1 MTEIT
6 LNELG
11 LVLLVGPT
19 GAGKTSLAS
28 RLFAPHECVSLDAC
42 RALVSGD
49 PEDQSAT
56 RDASDVAER
65 IIEAR
70 LRRRLLTV
78 VDATNVRHE
87 DRQRWIAVAE
97 RTHSIVTAIVLDP
110 GMSFC
115 HKHARKREGTRYN
128 PKAVEQHHTL
138 LARDKRKLGKA
149 FGIRNA
155 VWLSS
160 PEEIESATVVRRR
173 SFNDLRHITDPLDV
187 IGDIHGMTDELEA
200 LLAKLGWSV
209 AWSGEC
215 EDRAVTLSHPE
226 NRKLVFVGDAVDRG
240 PRSLDALR
248 IMRSAVE
255 SGLGYAVASNHDARI
270 SRWLR
275 GQTVSEGG
283 GVETT
288 QAEFDDLSEGFRVS
302 MGEFLD
308 ALPAH
313 YVFDGGNLVV
323 AHAGI
328 EESMILGASKAM
340 REFAVYGPK
349 TPPDADGK
357 SERVDWAK
365 DYRGKASVVYG
376 HVACD
381 EAVWFK
387 NTICIDTA
395 AVYGGELTALR
406 WPEKTL
412 VSVKASHA
420 YAETDKPLFSRKD
433 NRGFLEISHA
443 DVTGKKYIET
453 SLARR
458 ITVEADQMG
467 AAMETLSRFTIDPR
481 LLVYLPPTMSPV
493 ESSGIDGFLEHPHQ
507 AFDYYRSA
515 GQENV
520 VVETKHMGSRAHIL
534 VCRDA
539 AAARARFH
547 TDDDHIGHIWTRNG
561 NPFFKDADRR
571 AVLERVALSAS
582 PLFDELKSD
591 WLLLD
596 AEIMPWNT
604 KAATLIRDQYAPT
617 GKAAQIG
624 TGLVIEALTRFARRG
639 VADVDGQ
646 LRHFHARLDN
656 AQAFDKV
663 WRGYSWETPTID
675 ELRVAPFHVLA
686 SEGRV
691 HSRERHSTHMRWID
705 MIVGRDAIMAKT
717 DFTEVSLS
725 DPKALD
731 AVTDKWLHDT
741 GKGAEG
747 IVVKPHSFTVMGE
760 REMIQPALKVRG
772 RDYLRIIYGVDYDL
786 PDNLVRLRERATKSK
801 RARAMREHALGVEA
815 LDRLVR
821 REPLRRIHECVAAI
835 IGLES
840 DPSDPRL

>member
-11 LVLLVGPT
+11 LVLLIGPT
-19 GAGKTSLAS
+19 GSGKTRLAS
-28 RLFAPHECVSLDAC
+28 RLFAPHESVSMDAC

-49 PEDQSAT
+49 AEDQSAT

-87 DRQRWIAVAE
+87 DRQRWIMIAE
-97 RTHSIVTAIVLDP
+97 RTHTIVSAIVLDP

-115 HKHARKREGTRYN
+115 HKNSREREGTRYS
-128 PKAVEQHHTL
+128 PRAVEQHHNL
-138 LARDKRKLGKA
+138 LSRDKRKLGKA
-149 FGIRNA
+149 YGIRNA

-160 PEEIESATVVRRR
+160 PEEIDQASLVRRK
-173 SFNDLRHITDPLDV
+173 SFNDLRDASGPFDV

-200 LLAKLGWSV
+200 LLSKLGWSLS
-209 AWSGEC
+209 WNGEG
-215 EDRAVTLSHPE
+215 EQRIAALSHPE
-226 NRKLVFVGDAVDRG
+226 GRKLVFIGDAVDRG

-248 IMRSAVE
+248 IMRSAIETGV
-255 SGLGYAVASNHDARI
+255 GYAVASNHDARI

-275 GQTVSEGG
+275 GQSVSVGG
-283 GVETT
+283 GIETT
-288 QAEFDDLSEGFRVS
+288 QAEFEGLSEAFRVS
-302 MGEFLD
+302 MGEFID

-328 EESMILGASKAM
+328 EEPMILGASKAM

-349 TPPDADGK
+349 TPPNAEGK

-365 DYRGKASVVYG
+365 DYRGKASIVYG

-406 WPEKTL
+406 WPEKEL
-412 VSVKASHA
+412 VSVSSSRA
-420 YAETDKPLFSRKD
+420 YAELDKPLFSRKESRD
-433 NRGFLEISHA
+433 FLALSHA

-458 ITVEADQMG
+458 ITVEAGQMA
-467 AAMETLSRFTIDPR
+467 AAMEALSRFTIDPR
-481 LLVYLPPTMSPV
+481 MLVYLPPTMSPV
-493 ESSGIDGFLEHPHQ
+493 ESSTRTGFLEHPDQ
-507 AFDYYRSA
+507 AFEYYRAA
-515 GQENV
+515 GLDKV

-539 AAARARFH
+539 SVARHRFH
-547 TDDDHIGHIWTRNG
+547 TDDDQVGHIWTRNG
-561 NPFFKDADRR
+561 NPFFKDRERR
-571 AVLERVALSAS
+571 MMLERISSAAV
-582 PLFDELKSD
+582 PLFNELETD

-617 GKAAQIG
+617 GQAAMIG
-624 TGLVIEALTRFARRG
+624 STLAWDAFRRYSNRGLDPVREQSHRFKLRQRN
-639 VADVDGQ
+639 AD
-646 LRHFHARLDN
+646 R
-656 AQAFDKV
+656 FDKV
-663 WRGYSWETPTID
+663 WRGYSWETPTLD
-675 ELRVAPFHVLA
+675 EVRIAPFHVLA

-691 HSRERHSTHMRWID
+691 YAHELHSTHMAWIGKL
-705 MIVGRDAIMAKT
+705 IGRDPVFTAT
-717 DFTEVSLS
+717 DFAEVSLS
-725 DPKALD
+725 SPEALA
-731 AVTDKWLHDT
+731 AVVDKWMDDT
-741 GKGAEG
+741 ARGAEG
-747 IVVKPHSFTVMGE
+747 IVVKPPSFTVMGG
-760 REMIQPALKVRG
+760 REMVQPALKVRG
-772 RDYLRIIYGVDYDL
+772 VDYLRIIYGVDYDL
-786 PDNLVRLRERATKSK
+786 LENLERLRDRATRSK
-801 RARAMREHALGVEA
+801 RARAIKEHALGVEA

-821 REPLRRIHECVAAI
+821 KEPLRRVHECVAAI
-835 IGLES
+835 LALES
-840 DPSDPRL
+840 DLSDPRL

>member
-1 MTEIT
+1 MPEIT

-11 LVLLVGPT
+11 LVLMVGST
-19 GAGKTSLAS
+19 GSGKTSLVS
-28 RLFAPHECVSLDAC
+28 RLFAPHESVSLDAC

-87 DRQRWIAVAE
+87 DRQRWIAIAE
-97 RTHSIVTAIVLDP
+97 RTHSLVSAIVLDP

-115 HKHARKREGTRYN
+115 HKHARNREGTRYN
-128 PKAVEQHHTL
+128 PRAVEQHHTL
-138 LARDKRKLGKA
+138 LSGDKRKLGKS
-149 FGIRNA
+149 FGIRSA
-155 VWLSS
+155 IWLSS
-160 PEEIESATVVRRR
+160 EEEIAQATLVRRR
-173 SFNDLRHITDPLDV
+173 SFNDLRHVDGPFDV

-200 LLAKLGWSV
+200 LLAKLGWSA
-209 AWSGEC
+209 AWSGEG
-215 EDRAVTLSHPE
+215 EERAVTLSHPE
-226 NRKLVFVGDAVDRG
+226 GRKLVFVGDATDRG

-255 SGLGYAVASNHDARI
+255 SGVGYAVASNHDARI

-283 GVETT
+283 GIDTT
-288 QAEFDDLSEGFRVS
+288 QAEFEGLSETFRVS
-302 MGEFLD
+302 MGEFID

-313 YVFDGGNLVV
+313 YVFDGGKLAV

-328 EESMILGASKAM
+328 EEGMILGASKAM

-349 TPPDADGK
+349 TPPDAQGK

-365 DYRGKASVVYG
+365 DYRGKTAVVYG

-381 EAVWFK
+381 EAVWLN
-387 NTICIDTA
+387 NTICIDTGC
-395 AVYGGELTALR
+395 VYGGELTALR
-406 WPEKTL
+406 WPEKEL
-412 VSVKASHA
+412 VSVSASRS
-420 YAETDKPLFSRKD
+420 YAELEKPLFSRKD
-433 NRGFLEISHA
+433 NRGFLELSHA

-458 ITVEADQMG
+458 VTIEADQMA
-467 AAMETLSRFTIDPR
+467 AAMETMSRFTIDPR
-481 LLVYLPPTMSPV
+481 MLVYLPPTMSPV
-493 ESSGIDGFLEHPHQ
+493 ESSSMPGFLEHPHE
-507 AFDYYRSA
+507 AFDYYRKM
-515 GQENV
+515 GQETV
-520 VVETKHMGSRAHIL
+520 VVETKHMGSRAHVL

-547 TDDDHIGHIWTRNG
+547 TEDDHIGHIWTRNG

-571 AVLERVALSAS
+571 TVLERIARSAR
-582 PLFDELKSD
+582 PLFDALGTD

-596 AEIMPWNT
+596 SEIMPWNT

-617 GKAAQIG
+617 GKASKIG
-624 TGLVIEALTRFARRG
+624 TDLVTEALTRLSKRG
-639 VADVDGQ
+639 VALPDA
-646 LRHFHARLDN
+646 LLTHFKERNDN
-656 AQAFDKV
+656 AVAFDRT
-663 WRGYSWETPTID
+663 WRGYSWETLAID
-675 ELRVAPFHVLA
+675 DLRIAPFHVLA

-691 HSRERHSTHMRWID
+691 HAQQRHSVHMGWID
-705 MIVGRDAIMAKT
+705 MMLGGDDILTRT
-717 DFTEVSLS
+717 DFAEVALS
-725 DPKALD
+725 SPEAIEG
-731 AVTDKWLHDT
+731 VVDKWLHDT
-741 GKGAEG
+741 SGGAEG

-772 RDYLRIIYGVDYDL
+772 KDYLRIIYGVDYDL
-786 PDNLVRLRERATKSK
+786 PVNLTRLRERATRAK
-801 RARAMREHALGVEA
+801 RTRAIREHALGVEA
-815 LDRLVR
+815 LERLVR
-821 REPLRRIHECVAAI
+821 RDPLRRVHECVAAI
-835 IGLES
+835 LGLES

>member
-19 GAGKTSLAS
+19 GAGKTSFAS
-28 RLFAPHECVSLDAC
+28 RLFGPHESVSLDTC

-49 PEDQSAT
+49 AEDQSAT

-87 DRQRWIAVAE
+87 DRQRWIDVAE
-97 RTHSIVTAIVLDP
+97 RTHSLVTAIVLDP

-128 PKAVEQHHTL
+128 PRAVEQHHAL
-138 LARDKRKLGKA
+138 LTRDKRKLGKA
-149 FGIRNA
+149 FGIRQA
-155 VWLSS
+155 IWLSS

-173 SFNDLRHITDPLDV
+173 SFNDLRDV
-187 IGDIHGMTDELEA
+187 RGEFDIIGDIHGMANELEA

-209 AWSGEC
+209 AWRGEG
-215 EDRAVTLSHPE
+215 EDRTVTLSHPE
-226 NRKLVFVGDAVDRG
+226 DRKLVFVGDAVDRG

-248 IMRSAVE
+248 IMRSAVD
-255 SGLGYAVASNHDARI
+255 SGIGYAVASNHDARI

-275 GQTVSEGG
+275 GQTVSDGG
-283 GVETT
+283 GIETT
-288 QAEFDDLSEGFRVS
+288 QAEFEGLSEAFKVS

-313 YVFDGGNLVV
+313 YVFDDGNLVV

-328 EESMILGASKAM
+328 EEGMILGASKAM

-406 WPEKTL
+406 WPEKTI
-412 VSVKASHA
+412 VSVKTDRA

-433 NRGFLEISHA
+433 NRGFLELSHA

-458 ITVEADQMG
+458 ITIEADQMG

-493 ESSGIDGFLEHPHQ
+493 ESSGIDGFLEHPNQ
-507 AFDYYRSA
+507 AFEYYRSV
-515 GQENV
+515 GQDTV
-520 VVETKHMGSRAHIL
+520 VVETKHMGSRAHVL

-539 AAARARFH
+539 AAARSRFH
-547 TDDDHIGHIWTRNG
+547 TEDDNLGHIWTRNG
-561 NPFFKDADRR
+561 NPFFKDGDRR
-571 AVLERVALSAS
+571 AVLERVAAAAG

-604 KAATLIRDQYAPT
+604 KAAALIRDQYAPT

-624 TGLVIEALTRFARRG
+624 TGLVLDALSRFAARG
-639 VADVDGQ
+639 VADVDTQ
-646 LRHFHARLDN
+646 LRHVRERHSN
-656 AQAFDKV
+656 AEAFDRV
-663 WRGYSWETPTID
+663 WRGYSWATPSVD
-675 ELRVAPFHVLA
+675 DLRIAPFHVLA

-691 HSRERHSTHMRWID
+691 HSRELHSTHMRWID
-705 MIVGRDAIMAKT
+705 MVLGKDAIMAKT
-717 DFTEVSLS
+717 DFTKVSLTE
-725 DPKALD
+725 PKALD
-731 AVTDKWLHDT
+731 AVIDKWLHDT
-741 GKGAEG
+741 GNGAEG

-786 PDNLVRLRERATKSK
+786 PENLSRLRERATKSK
-801 RARAMREHALGVEA
+801 RARAIKEHALGVEA

-821 REPLRRIHECVAAI
+821 GEPLRRIHECVAAI

>member
-11 LVLLVGPT
+11 LVLLVGST
-19 GAGKTSLAS
+19 GSGKTSLAA
-28 RLFAPHECVSLDAC
+28 RLFGPHESVSLDAC

-97 RTHSIVTAIVLDP
+97 RTHSLVTAIVLDP

-128 PKAVEQHHTL
+128 PRAVEQHHTL
-138 LARDKRKLGKA
+138 LTRDKRKLGKA
-149 FGIRNA
+149 FGIRNT

-160 PEEIESATVVRRR
+160 SEEIDAATVVRRK
-173 SFNDLRHITDPLDV
+173 SFNDLRDIGGPFDI

-200 LLAKLGWSV
+200 LLTKLGWSFS
-209 AWSGEC
+209 WSGEG
-215 EDRAVTLSHPE
+215 EDRSVSLSHPE
-226 NRKLVFVGDAVDRG
+226 GRKIVFVGDAVDRG

-248 IMRSAVE
+248 FMRSAIE
-255 SGLGYAVASNHDARI
+255 SGQGYAVASNHDARI

-275 GQTVSEGG
+275 GQSVSEGG
-283 GVETT
+283 GIETT
-288 QAEFDDLSEGFRVS
+288 QAEFGPLSEAFRVS
-302 MGEFLD
+302 MGEFID

-328 EESMILGASKAM
+328 EEAMILGASKAM

-365 DYRGKASVVYG
+365 SYRGKATVVYG

-381 EAVWFK
+381 EAVWFN

-395 AVYGGELTALR
+395 AVYGKELTALR
-406 WPEKTL
+406 WPEKEL
-412 VSVKASHA
+412 VSVAAPRA
-420 YAETDKPLFSRKD
+420 YAELDKPLFTRKD
-433 NRGFLEISHA
+433 NRDFLALSHA

-458 ITVEADQMG
+458 VTVEAAQMG

-493 ESSGIDGFLEHPHQ
+493 ESSTRPGFLEHPDQ
-507 AFDYYRSA
+507 AFEYYRSA
-515 GQENV
+515 GLDDV

-539 AAARARFH
+539 AAARVRFH
-547 TDDDHIGHIWTRNG
+547 TEDDHLGHIWTRNG
-561 NPFFKDADRR
+561 NPFFKDAER
-571 AVLERVALSAS
+571 ASVLERISAAAA
-582 PLFDELKSD
+582 PLFDELATD

-604 KAATLIRDQYAPT
+604 KAASLIRDQYAPT
-617 GKAAQIG
+617 GKAALIG
-624 TGLVIEALTRFARRG
+624 AGLVNDALRRLGDRGVEIPDGTSERFA
-639 VADVDGQ
+639 
-646 LRHFHARLDN
+646 LRERNAAR
-656 AQAFDKV
+656 FDKV

-675 ELRVAPFHVLA
+675 EVRIAPFHVLA

-691 HSRERHSTHMRWID
+691 HSNERHSQHMKWID
-705 MIVGRDAIMAKT
+705 MLVGRDPIFTPT
-717 DFTEVSLS
+717 DFTEVSLHS
-725 DPKALD
+725 PTALA
-731 AVTDKWLHDT
+731 AVVDKWMDDT
-741 GKGAEG
+741 AQGAEG
-747 IVVKPHSFTVMGE
+747 VVVKPSVFSIMGE
-760 REMIQPALKVRG
+760 RGLVQPALKVRG
-772 RDYLRIIYGVDYDL
+772 VDYLRIIYGVDYDM
-786 PDNLVRLRERATKSK
+786 PENIERLRERATKSK
-801 RARAMREHALGVEA
+801 RARAVKEHALGVEA
-815 LDRLVR
+815 LDRLVA

>member
-11 LVLLVGPT
+11 LVLLVGAT
-19 GAGKTSLAS
+19 GAGKTSLAE
-28 RLFAPHECVSLDAC
+28 RLFTPYESVSLDAC

-49 PEDQSAT
+49 AEDHSAT

-65 IIEAR
+65 IVEAR

-97 RTHSIVTAIVLDP
+97 KTHSIVTAIVLDP
-110 GMSFC
+110 GISFC
-115 HKHARKREGTRYN
+115 HKHARKREGTRYS
-128 PKAVEQHHTL
+128 PRTIEQHHAL

-149 FGIRNA
+149 FGIRSA
-155 VWLSS
+155 FWLSS

-173 SFNDLRHITDPLDV
+173 SFNDLRDVCGPFDV

-200 LLAKLGWSV
+200 LLTKLGWGFV
-209 AWSGEC
+209 WTGEG
-215 EDRAVTLSHPE
+215 EERAVTLRHPDD
-226 NRKLVFVGDAVDRG
+226 RKLVFVGDAVDRG

-255 SGLGYAVASNHDARI
+255 SGVGYAVASNHDARV

-275 GQTVSEGG
+275 GHAVSEGG
-283 GVETT
+283 GIETT
-288 QAEFDDLSEGFRVS
+288 QAEFDGLSEKFRVS
-302 MGEFLD
+302 MGEFID

-323 AHAGI
+323 AHAGL
-328 EESMILGASKAM
+328 EETMILGASKAM

-349 TPPDADGK
+349 TPPDSEGK

-365 DYRGKASVVYG
+365 DYRGKASIVYG

-381 EAVWFK
+381 EAVWFG

-395 AVYGGELTALR
+395 AVYGRELTALR
-406 WPEKTL
+406 WPEKEL
-412 VSVKASHA
+412 VAVAASRA
-420 YAETDKPLFSRKD
+420 YAELDKPLLSRKD
-433 NRGFLEISHA
+433 NRGFLELSHA

-493 ESSGIDGFLEHPHQ
+493 ESSTIAGFLEHPQQ
-507 AFDYYRSA
+507 AFDYYRAA

-534 VCRDA
+534 VCRDP

-547 TDDDHIGHIWTRNG
+547 TDDDHIGHIWTRSG
-561 NPFFKDADRR
+561 NSFFKDENRR
-571 AVLERVALSAS
+571 AVLERIALSAG
-582 PLFDELKSD
+582 PLFDDLKTD

-604 KAATLIRDQYAPT
+604 KAASLIRDQYAPT

-624 TGLVIEALTRFARRG
+624 TGLVAEALSRFSQRE
-639 VADVDGQ
+639 VTDVDD
-646 LRHFHARLDN
+646 LLSRFHDRHGN
-656 AQAFDKV
+656 AEAFDKV

-675 ELRVAPFHVLA
+675 DLRIAPFHVLA

-691 HSRERHSTHMRWID
+691 HSHERHSTHMRWID
-705 MIVGRDAIMAKT
+705 MIVGKDAIMAKT
-717 DFTEVSLS
+717 DFAEVSLS
-725 DPKALD
+725 DPKAME
-731 AVTDKWLHDT
+731 AVIDKWLHDT
-741 GKGAEG
+741 RRGAEG
-747 IVVKPHSFTVMGE
+747 IVVKPHSFTVVQG
-760 REMIQPALKVRG
+760 RDMIQPALKVRG
-772 RDYLRIIYGVDYDL
+772 LDYLRIIYGVDYSL
-786 PDNLVRLRERATKSK
+786 EENLVRLRDRATRSK
-801 RARAMREHALGVEA
+801 RARAIKEHALGVEA

-821 REPLRRIHECVAAI
+821 GEPLRRVHECVAAI

>member
-11 LVLLVGPT
+11 LVLLVGST
-19 GAGKTSLAS
+19 GSGKTSLAT
-28 RLFAPHECVSLDAC
+28 RLFGPHESVSLDAC

-97 RTHSIVTAIVLDP
+97 RTHSLVTAIVLDP

-128 PKAVEQHHTL
+128 PRAVEQHHTL
-138 LARDKRKLGKA
+138 LTRDKRKLGMA
-149 FGIRNA
+149 FGIRNT

-160 PEEIESATVVRRR
+160 SEEIDAATVVRRK
-173 SFNDLRHITDPLDV
+173 SFNDLRDIGGPFDI

-200 LLAKLGWSV
+200 LLTKLGWSFS
-209 AWSGEC
+209 WSGEG
-215 EDRAVTLSHPE
+215 EDRSVSLSHPE
-226 NRKLVFVGDAVDRG
+226 GRKIVFVGDAVDRG

-248 IMRSAVE
+248 FMRSAIE
-255 SGLGYAVASNHDARI
+255 SGHGYAVASNHDARI

-275 GQTVSEGG
+275 GQSVSEGG
-283 GVETT
+283 GIETT
-288 QAEFDDLSEGFRVS
+288 QAEFDGLSEAFRVS
-302 MGEFLD
+302 MGEFID

-328 EESMILGASKAM
+328 EEAMILGASKAM

-365 DYRGKASVVYG
+365 SYRGKATVVYG

-381 EAVWFK
+381 EAVWFN

-395 AVYGGELTALR
+395 AVYGKELTALR
-406 WPEKTL
+406 WPEKEL
-412 VSVKASHA
+412 VSVAAPRA
-420 YAETDKPLFSRKD
+420 YAELDKPLFSRKD
-433 NRGFLEISHA
+433 NRDFLALSHA

-458 ITVEADQMG
+458 VTVEAAQMG

-493 ESSGIDGFLEHPHQ
+493 ESSTRPGFLEHPDQ
-507 AFDYYRSA
+507 AFEYYRNA
-515 GQENV
+515 GVNHVMVQ
-520 VVETKHMGSRAHIL
+520 TKHMGSRAHIL

-547 TDDDHIGHIWTRNG
+547 TEDDHIGHIWTRNG
-561 NPFFKDADRR
+561 NPFFKDAER
-571 AVLERVALSAS
+571 ASVLERISVAAT
-582 PLFDELKSD
+582 PLFEELATD

-604 KAATLIRDQYAPT
+604 KAASLIRDQYAPT
-617 GKAAQIG
+617 GKAALIG
-624 TGLVIEALTRFARRG
+624 AELANDALRRLGSRGIDVPAETVERFAMRE
-639 VADVDGQ
+639 
-646 LRHFHARLDN
+646 LN
-656 AQAFDKV
+656 AASFDRV
-663 WRGYSWETPTID
+663 WRGYSWEAPTIN
-675 ELRVAPFHVLA
+675 EIRIAPFHVLA

-691 HSRERHSTHMRWID
+691 HSNERHVQHIEWID
-705 MIVGRDAIMAKT
+705 MLVERDPIFTAT
-717 DFTEVSLS
+717 DFAEISLHS
-725 DPKALD
+725 AASLD
-731 AVTDKWLHDT
+731 SVVYKWMEDT
-741 GKGAEG
+741 TRGAEG
-747 IVVKPHSFTVMGE
+747 IVVKPPVFSLMGE
-760 REMIQPALKVRG
+760 RGLVQPALKVRG
-772 RDYLRIIYGVDYDL
+772 RDYLRIIYGVDYDM
-786 PDNLVRLRERATKSK
+786 PGNLERLRDRATKSK
-801 RARAMREHALGVEA
+801 RVRAVKEHALGVEA
-815 LDRLVR
+815 LDRLVA
-821 REPLRRIHECVAAI
+821 REPLRRVHECVAAI

>member
-19 GAGKTSLAS
+19 GSGKTSLAS
-28 RLFAPHECVSLDAC
+28 RLFAPHESVSLDGC

-56 RDASDVAER
+56 RDASEVAER

-87 DRQRWIAVAE
+87 DRQRWIAIAE
-97 RTHSIVTAIVLDP
+97 RTHSLVTAIVLDP

-115 HKHARKREGTRYN
+115 HKHAREREGTRYN
-128 PKAVEQHHTL
+128 PRAIEQHHNL

-160 PEEIESATVVRRR
+160 SEEIDSATVVRRK
-173 SFNDLRHITDPLDV
+173 SFNDLRGVSGPFDI

-200 LLAKLGWSV
+200 LLAKLGWSFS
-209 AWSGEC
+209 WNGEG
-215 EDRAVTLSHPE
+215 EQRAVTLSHPE
-226 NRKLVFVGDAVDRG
+226 GRKLVFVGDAVDRG

-248 IMRSAVE
+248 FMRSAIG
-255 SGLGYAVASNHDARI
+255 SGVGYAVASNHDARI

-275 GQTVSEGG
+275 GQAVSEGG
-283 GVETT
+283 GIETT
-288 QAEFDDLSEGFRVS
+288 QAEFGGLSEAFRVS
-302 MGEFLD
+302 MGEFID

-313 YVFDGGNLVV
+313 YVFDGGDLVV

-328 EESMILGASKAM
+328 EETMILGASKAM

-349 TPPDADGK
+349 TPPNADGK

-365 DYRGKASVVYG
+365 GYRGKASVVYG

-381 EAVWFK
+381 EAVWFN

-406 WPEKTL
+406 WPEKEL
-412 VSVKASHA
+412 VSVSASRA
-420 YAETDKPLFSRKD
+420 YAEIDKPLFTRKD
-433 NRGFLEISHA
+433 NRDFLALSHA
-443 DVTGKKYIET
+443 DVTGKKHIET

-458 ITVEADQMG
+458 VTVEAGQMA

-493 ESSGIDGFLEHPHQ
+493 ESSTRAGFLEHPDQ
-507 AFDYYRSA
+507 AFEYYRKA
-515 GQENV
+515 GLDTV

-547 TDDDHIGHIWTRNG
+547 TEDDHLGHIWTRNG
-561 NPFFKDADRR
+561 NPFFKDTERR
-571 AVLERVALSAS
+571 KMLERISSAAV
-582 PLFDELKSD
+582 PLFDELDTD

-617 GKAAQIG
+617 GKAAMIG
-624 TGLVIEALTRFARRG
+624 STLARDAFQRFAARG
-639 VADVDGQ
+639 IDPVCEQRHRFDVRQRNAD
-646 LRHFHARLDN
+646 H
-656 AQAFDKV
+656 FDKV
-663 WRGYSWETPTID
+663 WRGYSWETPTLD
-675 ELRVAPFHVLA
+675 EVRIAPFHVLA

-691 HSRERHSTHMRWID
+691 HSHELHSTHMNWIGELL
-705 MIVGRDAIMAKT
+705 GRDPVFTPT
-717 DFTEVSLS
+717 DFAELSLS
-725 DPKALD
+725 SPEAL
-731 AVTDKWLHDT
+731 ATVIDKWMDDT
-741 GKGAEG
+741 SRGAEG
-747 IVVKPHSFTVMGE
+747 IVVKPPSFTVMGG
-760 REMIQPALKVRG
+760 RDMIQPALKVRG
-772 RDYLRIIYGVDYDL
+772 VDYLRIIYGVDYDL
-786 PDNLVRLRERATKSK
+786 PENLERLRERATKSK
-801 RARAMREHALGVEA
+801 RARAIKEHALGVEA

-821 REPLRRIHECVAAI
+821 KEPLRRVHECVAAI
-835 IGLES
+835 LGLES